1 MKARF
6 DYLFFLLHYSTY
18 HRRTPPLH
26 LLTLSRVSPVS
37 DVRGYVMLQY
47 NTALNLV
54 TYNMHSYLP
63 ITLLF
68 TVCFQDL
75 GRCSSSLKSIF
86 LSPRQSRKKTYQP
99 WTGSSGFCSEV
110 ANVTFH
116 CQSKASGDAW
126 DVWLVC
132 IITSREVVQNILI
145 FWTHSL
151 PGNHYRN
158 YILRKNA
165 LEEAI
170 H

>member
-37 DVRGYVMLQY
+37 DVRGYIMLQY

-86 LSPRQSRKKTYQP
+86 LIAKTEQKENISTMN
-99 WTGSSGFCSEV
+99 WLFRFLFRSGKC
-110 ANVTFH
+110 H
-116 CQSKASGDAW
+116 
-126 DVWLVC
+126 
-132 IITSREVVQNILI
+132 I
-145 FWTHSL
+145 SL
-151 PGNHYRN
+151 PEQG
-158 YILRKNA
+158 I
-165 LEEAI
+165 
-170 H
+170 